1 MIEQNNSQSTPDEVP
16 AVTEYLKC
24 PDCGHECP
32 LTDAMGK
39 TVQEPLCPKC
49 LIMFNRSVRMLK
61 VDAEG
66 LLAEDM
72 DAKTPVLTGKD
83 MNALLYLLLDKVG
96 TIEIPQEVFNSV
108 PGPERLKIEMQW
120 DGVNKVWR
128 FFIMR
133 NRTKKKNNLI
143 LHRNRGKI
151 ILN

>member
-1 MIEQNNSQSTPDEVP
+1 
-16 AVTEYLKC
+16 
-24 PDCGHECP
+24 
-32 LTDAMGK
+32 
-39 TVQEPLCPKC
+39 
-49 LIMFNRSVRMLK
+49 MLK